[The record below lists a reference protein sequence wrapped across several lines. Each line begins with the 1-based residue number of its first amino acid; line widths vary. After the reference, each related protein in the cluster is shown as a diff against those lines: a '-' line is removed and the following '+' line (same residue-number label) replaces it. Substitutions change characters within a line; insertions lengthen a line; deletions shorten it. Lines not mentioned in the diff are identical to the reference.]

1 MYSGNVIA
9 YGDSY
14 EGAAQAVLL
23 GNGKKRVTALGLATL
38 TDTLQTLIPVKMY
51 PPRNKELAPDY
62 PVTNIVLPIGAQ
74 VVAASFRL
82 PGARISG
89 FPYEWGKQ
97 LPTGCTIIGTSTNV
111 LKIAIGANNDFAAT
125 KTASLASA
133 NSAYTIGGTGFITRN
148 RAVADDSSGILNT
161 VASTAKTI
169 NLAVD
174 NAAND
179 AAGAGIRLSLAGA
192 TAMIAVKVVY
202 EINDD
207 PVSFEEV
214 MLGGTTKSFYIRG

>member
-1 MYSGNVIA
+1 MYSANAIG
-9 YGDSY
+9 YGDPY
-14 EGAAQAVLL
+14 QGAEQGIIL
-23 GNGKKRVTALGLATL
+23 GNGKRRVTALGLATL

-62 PVTNIVLPIGAQ
+62 PLADIILPIGAQ
-74 VVAASFRL
+74 VIEASFRL
-82 PGARISG
+82 PGARVQG
-89 FPYEWGKQ
+89 FPYEFGKQ
-97 LPTGCTIIGTSTNV
+97 LPTGCTIVGTSTNV
-111 LKIAIGANNDFAAT
+111 LKVAIGAVNSFAAA

-133 NSAYTIGGTGFITRN
+133 SSAYPIGGSAILTRS
-148 RAVADDSSGILNT
+148 RGVADDASGILNT

-169 NLAVD
+169 NLTVD

-179 AAGAGIRLSLAGA
+179 AAGTGIRLSQSGA
-192 TAMIAVKVVY
+192 TALIAVRVVY

-207 PVSFEEV
+207 AVRFEEV